1 MASKS
6 RGTKTT
12 PLKRS
17 STTGRKKT
25 SSTQSAKT
33 ASTFS
38 KSVENLSSGIQSKS
52 TKNSTK
58 KSGTT
63 TNVSSTSRNRRARGT
78 APKVTNSRKI
88 ELFPHL
94 PRFPYA
100 FIPCKEKS
108 DQLNKAWFDDL
119 DRIENHITKY
129 KLKQSEYQAYHYTG
143 KKK

>member
-12 PLKRS
+12 QSKKS

-38 KSVENLSSGIQSKS
+38 KSVENLSSGIPQGS

-58 KSGTT
+58 KTT
-63 TNVSSTSRNRRARGT
+63 TTTVDSKSSPKKRVRAT
-78 APKVTNSRKI
+78 APKVTASSNL
-88 ELFPHL
+88 EYFPHL

-100 FIPCKEKS
+100 FFPCEAWS
-108 DQLNKAWFDDL
+108 DRLNKAWFDGE
-119 DRIENHITKY
+119 DRIKNHIKKY
-129 KLKQSEYQAYHYTG
+129 KLKQHEYTAYKYKG
-143 KKK
+143 GL